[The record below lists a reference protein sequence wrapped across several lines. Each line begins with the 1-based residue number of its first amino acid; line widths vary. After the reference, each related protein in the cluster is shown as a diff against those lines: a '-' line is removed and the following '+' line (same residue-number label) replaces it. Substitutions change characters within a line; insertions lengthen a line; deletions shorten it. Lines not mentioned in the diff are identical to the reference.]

1 MPEIHLEFEKPIA
14 ELKKKIQELREF
26 SSARQIDVSR
36 ELDVLTEKLNQTT
49 KDIYSSLSP
58 WQRVQ
63 LARHPER
70 PYTMDYIDRIFSD
83 FIELAGDRRFRD
95 DKAIVG
101 GFAKLKGKPVMVI
114 GTQKGRDMRSN
125 VYRNFGWPS
134 PEGYRK
140 ALRLMKMAD
149 LAGAPIV
156 TLIDTP
162 GAFPGIA
169 SEERHIAEAIAVN
182 LRDMFGLRVP
192 VISVIIGEGGS
203 GGAIGIGVGNRILI
217 MENSYYSVITP
228 EGCAAILWK
237 DRAFAPQ
244 AADALQLTAEK
255 LLELGIADEIV
266 PEPLGGAQRD
276 FDLTA
281 KNLGEALSRNICEL
295 RKLSQ
300 TRLKEQRYDKFRA
313 MGHFIEAAA
322 EAAADAGATPDVEPA
337 ANGKAKKKKAEPTP
351 AES

>member
-1 MPEIHLEFEKPIA
+1 MPEFYLDFEKPIV
-14 ELKKKIQELREF
+14 ELKKKIQELTEF
-26 SSARQIDVSR
+26 SASNQIDVST
-36 ELDVLTEKLNQTT
+36 EITALTNKLNNTMKEIYTT
-49 KDIYSSLSP
+49 LTP

-70 PYTMDYIDRIFSD
+70 PYTQDYIERMFTN
-83 FIELAGDRRFRD
+83 FIELSGDRRFRD

-101 GFAKLKGKPVMVI
+101 GFAKFRGKPVMVI

-140 ALRLMKMAD
+140 AMRLMQLAD
-149 LAGAPIV
+149 RAEVPII
-156 TLIDTP
+156 TFIDTP

-182 LRDMFGLRVP
+182 LREMFGLRVP

-217 MENSYYSVITP
+217 MENAYYSVITP

-237 DRAFAPQ
+237 DRKYAPQ
-244 AADALQLTAEK
+244 AAEALQLTAER
-255 LLELGIADEIV
+255 LSQLEIADEIV
-266 PEPLGGAQRD
+266 PEPFGGAQRD
-276 FDLTA
+276 FDQAAQILS
-281 KNLGEALSRNICEL
+281 EALSRNLSEL
-295 RKLSQ
+295 RKLSP
-300 TRLKEQRYDKFRA
+300 TKLKEQRYAKFRA
-313 MGHFIEAAA
+313 MGHFIENTPEPEA
-322 EAAADAGATPDVEPA
+322 EAAAE
-337 ANGKAKKKKAEPTP
+337 
-351 AES
+351 